1 MENKKFMSDI
11 QPFKM
16 CEKLYFVGAKKVSVH
31 MLDTTEGL
39 VLIDAGFPDM
49 CEQIFDSI
57 RYLGFDP
64 KDICAIVHSHGH
76 LDHFGCT
83 QEIVEKT
90 GAKTYISCIDND
102 IVNGKLDLSW
112 AIELGWDRLPPFDCD
127 VLIDDGDVLTFGDMT
142 IRCVLT
148 PGHTD
153 GTLSFF
159 IPTKDNGK
167 DIIAAMH
174 GGTGVNTLD
183 AQWLKSYGLSMDCRV
198 KYRES
203 LHKLAKEHVDLVLGN
218 HPYQNKTEDK
228 LQQVLNGQSAVDP
241 EEWLK
246 FLTFIEDNFDK
257 MLEKEKQGK

>member
-1 MENKKFMSDI
+1 MEITTYISDI

-16 CEKLYFVGAKKVSVH
+16 CEKLYFVGARKVSVH
-31 MLDTTEGL
+31 MLDTTAGL

-49 CEQIFDSI
+49 CEQVFDSI

-64 KDICAIVHSHGH
+64 MDICAIVLTHGH
-76 LDHFGCT
+76 IDHFGCAK
-83 QEIVEKT
+83 EMKERT
-90 GAKTYISCIDND
+90 GAKLYISRIDND

-112 AIELGWDRLPPFDCD
+112 AVELGLEREPFYDCD
-127 VLIDDGDVLTFGDMT
+127 VLIDDGDILTFGDMS

-159 IPTKDNGK
+159 INTKDGDE
-167 DIIAAMH
+167 DIVAAMH

-183 AQWLKSYGLSMDCRV
+183 RQWLKSYGLSLDCRV

-218 HPYQNKTEDK
+218 HPYQNNTEDK
-228 LQQVLNGQSAVDP
+228 LQLALKGESTVDKK
-241 EEWLK
+241 EWNTV
-246 FLTFIEDNFDK
+246 LTFIEDNFDK
-257 MLEKEKQGK
+257 MLAKEQ

>member
-90 GAKTYISCIDND
+90 GAKTYISRIDND

-112 AIELGWDRLPPFDCD
+112 AIELGWDR
-127 VLIDDGDVLTFGDMT
+127 
-142 IRCVLT
+142 
-148 PGHTD
+148 
-153 GTLSFF
+153 
-159 IPTKDNGK
+159 
-167 DIIAAMH
+167 AAS
-174 GGTGVNTLD
+174 TT
-183 AQWLKSYGLSMDCRV
+183 CR
-198 KYRES
+198 S
-203 LHKLAKEHVDLVLGN
+203 
-218 HPYQNKTEDK
+218 
-228 LQQVLNGQSAVDP
+228 
-241 EEWLK
+241 
-246 FLTFIEDNFDK
+246 
-257 MLEKEKQGK
+257 